1 MSKINLLP
9 WRDELREQRKKAFI
23 ATSLVSAMFG
33 VICVML
39 AWFYYAYQVD
49 DQIQANQLIMSSNQ
63 SLDAQLKNIEG
74 LKAQRNAVIERMQLI
89 QGLEG
94 QRPISVRLIDEIA
107 RVVPDNMYLTKMTRS
122 GNKIIFEGKAD
133 NPNTV
138 AELLRRLESSNWF
151 RNAFMSSFV
160 AADQAKSNENSSVLP
175 RIEASYGQ
183 FVVTVDT
190 DDTISLKLAT
200 RQAEAVKG
208 SS

>member
-74 LKAQRNAVIERMQLI
+74 LKAQRNAVIERMRLI

-94 QRPISVRLIDEIA
+94 QRPITVRLIDEIA
-107 RVVPDNMYLTKMTRS
+107 RVVPNNMYLTKVTRS
-122 GNKIIFEGKAD
+122 ADKLTFEGKAD

-138 AELLRRLESSNWF
+138 AELLRRLETSTWF
-151 RNAFMSSFV
+151 HNAFMSAFV
-160 AADQAKSNENSSVLP
+160 AADTSKTKENGSLLP
-175 RIEASYGQ
+175 RAEANYGE
-183 FVVTVDT
+183 FVVTVDM
-190 DDTISLKLAT
+190 SEAASFKLAT
-200 RQAEAVKG
+200 SALDATQGR
-208 SS
+208 S

>member
-9 WRDELREQRKKAFI
+9 WRDELREQKKKAFI
-23 ATSLVSAMFG
+23 ATSVVSAMFA
-33 VICVML
+33 VLAVML

-49 DQIQANQLIMSSNQ
+49 DQIQANQLVMSSNQ

-160 AADQAKSNENSSVLP
+160 AADHVKSQENSSVLP

-190 DDTISLKLAT
+190 DDAISLKLAT

>member
-160 AADQAKSNENSSVLP
+160 AADQAK
-175 RIEASYGQ
+175 
-183 FVVTVDT
+183 
-190 DDTISLKLAT
+190 
-200 RQAEAVKG
+200 RQ
-208 SS
+208 

>member
-9 WRDELREQRKKAFI
+9 WRDELREQKKKAFI
-23 ATSLVSAMFG
+23 ATSVVSAMFA
-33 VICVML
+33 VLAVML

-49 DQIQANQLIMSSNQ
+49 DQIQANQLVMSSNQ

>member
-9 WRDELREQRKKAFI
+9 WRDELREQKKKAFI
-23 ATSLVSAMFG
+23 ATSVVSAMFA
-33 VICVML
+33 VLAVML

-49 DQIQANQLIMSSNQ
+49 DQIQANQLVMSSNQ

-160 AADQAKSNENSSVLP
+160 AAEHVKSQENSSVLP

-190 DDTISLKLAT
+190 DDAISLKLAT